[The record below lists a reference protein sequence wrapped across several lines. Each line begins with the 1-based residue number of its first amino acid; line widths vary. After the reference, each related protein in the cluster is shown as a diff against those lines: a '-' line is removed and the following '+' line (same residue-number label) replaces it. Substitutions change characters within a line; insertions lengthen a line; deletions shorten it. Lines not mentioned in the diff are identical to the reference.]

1 MVRANHPS
9 VMPAEATKKPFKL
22 IYESTSTLSRF
33 HASTAFVRGVK
44 GPIGSGKS
52 VGCCVEIFIRAQQQ
66 HPSIDGIRR
75 TRWAIVRNTGPE
87 LETTTIKTW
96 LDWFP
101 EEIFGRMNRKPPINH
116 NVKIQDIELEVIFL
130 ALDRPDDVKKLLS
143 LEVTGIFFNETRFI
157 HKDHIDGG
165 TGRVGRYPA
174 KREKPDDVH
183 PDNWPTWYGIIM
195 DTNPPD
201 DDHWWYK
208 AAEEETPNGWAFWDQ
223 PSGLSADAENIEN
236 LPKGYYDRI
245 VEGKDA
251 EWVKVY
257 VHGKYGSIQD
267 GKPVY
272 GASYRDDLHCSRTPL
287 KAIPMVPL
295 DIGLDFGN
303 TPAAIITQVTP
314 LGQRLFLEELVC
326 EDVSIQDFAVLLKQ
340 LLDRE
345 YPGQDIKCFGDPSGA
360 FKDQQQ
366 KTAFDLMRAK
376 GIVVR
381 PAPSNNIKMRTE
393 SVIHELNRMVNGQP
407 AFLVDGKKCPTFRRG
422 LNGGYKY
429 KRMNVSGGDRY
440 ELTPDKNKFSHVHD
454 SAQYV
459 ILATGGHRAIT
470 RGANKNLSAKTVMN
484 RSTWSVWDT

>member
-1 MVRANHPS
+1 MVKSNVPQG
-9 VMPAEATKKPFKL
+9 VPTKAFKL
-22 IYESTSTLSRF
+22 NYNTTPTLAKF
-33 HASTAFVRGVK
+33 HASKDFVRGVK

-101 EEIFGRMNRKPPINH
+101 EEIFGKMNRKPPITH
-116 NVKIQDIELEVIFL
+116 KVKIQDIELEIIFL

-201 DDHWWYK
+201 DDHWWYS
-208 AAEEETPNGWAFWDQ
+208 AAEVKTPKGWSFYDQ
-223 PSGLSADAENIEN
+223 PSGISPEAENIEN
-236 LPKGYYDRI
+236 LPKGYYERI
-245 VEGKDA
+245 VEGKDP
-251 EWVKVY
+251 EWIKVF
-257 VHGKYGSIQD
+257 VEGKYGSIQE

-272 GASYRDDLHCSRTPL
+272 GSSYRDDLHCSKAPL
-287 KAIPMVPL
+287 KALPMVPL
-295 DIGLDFGN
+295 EIGLDFGN
-303 TPAAIITQVTP
+303 TPAAIITQPTAI
-314 LGQRLFLEELVC
+314 GQRIFLEELVC
-326 EDVSIQDFAVLLKQ
+326 EDVAIQDFAVLLKQ
-340 LLDRE
+340 KLDRD
-345 YPGQDIKCFGDPSGA
+345 YPGREIRCFGDPSGA

-376 GIVVR
+376 GIIVR

-393 SVIHELNRMVNGQP
+393 SVVSELNRMVNGLP
-407 AFLVDGKKCPTFRRG
+407 AILIDGRKCPTLKKGF
-422 LNGGYKY
+422 NGGYKY
-429 KRMNVSGGDRY
+429 KRMNVSGGDKY
-440 ELTPDKNKFSHVHD
+440 EPTPDKNRFSHIHD
-454 SAQYV
+454 AAQYV
-459 ILATGGHRAIT
+459 MLSTGGYRAIT
-470 RGANKNLSAKTVMN
+470 RGANKQLSAKTIMN
-484 RSTWSVWDT
+484 KSNWSVWQT